1 MVGKVPNRCNGGVY
15 VKWLSPEISQA
26 DRVTLGAI
34 ANFNAGK
41 THATSFMDW
50 ISSISA
56 IVQCMLAQD
65 PKTPINNDSVSKRLC
80 VPKGSFQKYFT
91 PWTHLKEEIR
101 DLIARWDDTDWQAVV
116 KDMGLPPLSPQAL
129 SALDEKEIVTK
140 SAFYP
145 KVLSPN
151 DTLEQQRDLC
161 TRVLQHFAT
170 TSPIAY
176 VFFLMWCD
184 NRV

>member
-1 MVGKVPNRCNGGVY
+1 MLVGKVLNRCNGGVY
-15 VKWLSPEISQA
+15 VKWLAPEIPPA

-34 ANFNAGK
+34 ANFNAGR

-56 IVQCMLAQD
+56 IVQCMLAED
-65 PKTPINNDSVSKRLC
+65 SRAPINNESVSQRLC
-80 VPKGSFQKYFT
+80 VPKGSLQKFFT
-91 PWTHLKEEIR
+91 PWTHFKQEIR
-101 DLIARWDDTDWQAVV
+101 DLIARWDDTDWQAIVQE
-116 KDMGLPPLSPQAL
+116 MGFPPLSPQSL
-129 SALDEKEIVTK
+129 IALDEKEIVTK

-145 KVLSPN
+145 KVLSTN

-170 TSPIAY
+170 TSPFA
-176 VFFLMWCD
+176 
-184 NRV
+184 